1 MQRHIS
7 RPPVLPGSP
16 GFARTIAVIQLFVL
30 TRIQFVG
37 DPTDVRLAL
46 MEESRPKDGGV
57 RFVCLFV
64 FILTHSA
71 FLQTSTAIKDA
82 NCSFCLSLFDY
93 WPMPCDLWHDHLYCS
108 DAIGGLSMCFL

>member
-16 GFARTIAVIQLFVL
+16 GFARAIAVIQLFVL

-46 MEESRPKDGGV
+46 VEESRPKDGGV

-64 FILTHSA
+64 CLFLFLLTAHSYRPLPLSKMPIVVSA
-71 FLQTSTAIKDA
+71 FRFLTIGRCRVTCGMSISTVVMLLVG
-82 NCSFCLSLFDY
+82 S
-93 WPMPCDLWHDHLYCS
+93 
-108 DAIGGLSMCFL
+108 